1 MTKITAKMGR
11 AWEQKVSQGYK
22 RPALNAAAGWC
33 QAVIVRLCYSFIIK
47 VSDRDETSV
56 LPTLAT
62 CPDIDRRTGNKLH
75 KDTEKAPTR
84 AFSWLKMPNRASTLE
99 VYK

>member
-1 MTKITAKMGR
+1 MGR

-62 CPDIDRRTGNKLH
+62 CPDIDRRTRAGNEPSRSLKLH
-75 KDTEKAPTR
+75 NHGEGP
-84 AFSWLKMPNRASTLE
+84 
-99 VYK
+99 Y